1 MCSFRRSS
9 SLPCCV
15 ATLEQEQVLD
25 AKDDDVSSNEDIYH
39 SELMAAQ
46 RDAERLCDAIRHR
59 EEIIAS
65 LTELRRRDKEMFEDS
80 KRNMQ
85 AEMRMLQGMI
95 QSLNLKLQKEK
106 AKNRLERKE
115 SLKESSL
122 KTCMNNTTPESIF
135 LTEVAQ

>member
-15 ATLEQEQVLD
+15 AILEPEQGLD
-25 AKDDDVSSNEDIYH
+25 GNDDDVSSSDDIYY

-46 RDAERLCDAIRHR
+46 RAAERLCDAIRHR

-106 AKNRLERKE
+106 AKNKLERKE
-115 SLKESSL
+115 SSMKNHL
-122 KTCMNNTTPESIF
+122 NNTTPESIL
-135 LTEVAQ
+135 LTEIAQ